1 MFNIIRYSQMVGLT
15 AIGNTTNSHLGN
27 VEEIWLDESG
37 YVTYLSSGQRYWSLH
52 QVASVGRGT
61 ISVDRPLLVAAPP
74 HLHHGYQLPVRSRVG
89 ETLGWVEDFLF
100 DWQTGEIVAYILA
113 GEIASDLGERVIL
126 LPGDIEKYTPEALL
140 IPEGAKNLLKPES
153 EGLNDFICEKS
164 DQVKF
169 LIQEM
174 INRLQRLYS
183 LNDGPDKLQIKIQQV
198 SKDLASTNEYDQRH
212 LAEAT
217 EFLHNQW
224 ANLQNG
230 INRNLNIAQ
239 TALEKAWK
247 EILSQNKL

>member
-1 MFNIIRYSQMVGLT
+1 MFNIIRYSQVVGLS
-15 AIGNTTNSHLGN
+15 AVGNTTNSHLGN

-37 YVTYLSSGQRYWSLH
+37 YVTYLSSRQRYWSLN

-74 HLHHGYQLPVRSRVG
+74 HLHHGYQLPVRTKIG

-100 DWQTGEIVAYILA
+100 DWHTGEIVAYILA
-113 GEIASDLGERVIL
+113 GEIAIYLGERAIL
-126 LPGDIEKYTPEALL
+126 LPGDIEKYTPEALI
-140 IPEGAKNLLKPES
+140 IPEGARNLLKPEL
-153 EGLNDFICEKS
+153 EGSKDFICEKS

-169 LIQEM
+169 LIHE
-174 INRLQRLYS
+174 ITDRLQRLFS

-198 SKDLASTNEYDQRH
+198 SEDLASTNEYDQRH

-217 EFLHNQW
+217 ELLHDQW
-224 ANLQNG
+224 ASLQHG
-230 INRNLNIAQ
+230 FNRNLNLAQ

-247 EILSQNKL
+247 EILSQKKL